1 MEEYYCPMSP
11 ERKLEHVVC
20 EGADLAVICSNEYH
34 VVDSANIDGKVVRI
48 KADEVFTG
56 DGDRRAGEVFEDVKE
71 SSRGLIL
78 KAVALL
84 EKAKGRHD
92 MLEKCYVDAVD
103 FDALRQVEDHITRS
117 IMK

>member
-1 MEEYYCPMSP
+1 M
-11 ERKLEHVVC
+11 
-20 EGADLAVICSNEYH
+20 
-34 VVDSANIDGKVVRI
+34 
-48 KADEVFTG
+48 
-56 DGDRRAGEVFEDVKE
+56 KE

>member
-1 MEEYYCPMSP
+1 M
-11 ERKLEHVVC
+11 C
-20 EGADLAVICSNEYH
+20 EGADRASRCSNEGH
-34 VVDSANIDGKVVRI
+34 VVDAADIEGKGVGI
-48 KADEVFTG
+48 EADEVFTG
-56 DGDRRAGEVFEDVKE
+56 DGDSQAGGVFEGVKE
-71 SSRGLIL
+71 SSRGLIM